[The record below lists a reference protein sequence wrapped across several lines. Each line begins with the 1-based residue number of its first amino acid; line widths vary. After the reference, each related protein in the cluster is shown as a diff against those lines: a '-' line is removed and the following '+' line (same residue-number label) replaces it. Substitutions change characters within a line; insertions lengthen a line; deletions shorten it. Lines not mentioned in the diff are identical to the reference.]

1 MSLHTVTIDDKE
13 RDLLIKLL
21 NREYDHI
28 SKTFGALPAGQAL
41 QQETQALYTKLWSHE
56 KRERIRPRGDH
67 AWACHQS

>member
-41 QQETQALYTKLWSHE
+41 QQETQALYTKLMES
-56 KRERIRPRGDH
+56 
-67 AWACHQS
+67 